1 MQAELSKY
9 GDTTMAAIFA
19 VDNERPSRLSNEM
32 LVEINRKLQMVLED
46 ALLKN
51 ITLKASFHLIIQ
63 PQHFHC
69 SKVSRQWARRL
80 RVCRA
85 KTEPFRAVC
94 TRDNDSF
101 VIESVQVSLSQLLHA
116 ASKGTRKLASG

>member
-32 LVEINRKLQMVLED
+32 LVEINRKLQLVLED

-51 ITLKASFHLIIQ
+51 ITLKAGLCLLIQ
-63 PQHFHC
+63 PQHLHC
-69 SKVSRQWARRL
+69 SKV
-80 RVCRA
+80 
-85 KTEPFRAVC
+85 
-94 TRDNDSF
+94 
-101 VIESVQVSLSQLLHA
+101 
-116 ASKGTRKLASG
+116 